1 MTDVE
6 LKKQIFALKDQLGNR
21 VIIPAHHYQQDDIVE
36 MADVVGDSY
45 KLAVEAVSFDA
56 DYIVFCG
63 VRFMAEGADVLTK
76 KHQKVLMP
84 EHTALCPMAEMITW
98 EQAEAALTKLR
109 SMHHRSVVPVVYMNA
124 HADMKAFCG
133 SHGGAVCTS
142 SNAQKVLEYYFSRDT
157 DVFFFPDQFLGIN
170 TAVAMGLERR
180 HIQKVT
186 TEYAVVPVF
195 DDDQESSEGASSEKT
210 PKKTTQPSSIH
221 QPSTP
226 NTSTPYT
233 STPYKGHEIFV
244 WDGFCPVH
252 QFFKLEQ
259 IAELRQKHPDIT
271 IIVHPE
277 VNTETAAAADM
288 TGSTQQILNIIRD
301 APEGTTWGVGT
312 EYNFVNRLAE
322 QFAHEGKTIIP
333 LYKSC
338 CRNMNKTTL
347 ETLYQSL
354 KGIAEGAYEE
364 DNQLPADAEAAEL
377 GEPTAKELRRMQ
389 IVRVDEQI
397 KKDAEKALSMM
408 ISIVQGD

>member
-6 LKKQIFALKDQLGNR
+6 LKRQIAALKQQLGNR

-45 KLAVEAVSFDA
+45 KLAVEAASFDA

-76 KHQKVLMP
+76 EHQKVLMP

-170 TAVAMGLERR
+170 TAAAMGLERR

-195 DDDQESSEGASSEKT
+195 SDGQETTEDASSEKT
-210 PKKTTQPSSIH
+210 SKKTTQPGSLR
-221 QPSTP
+221 QPGTSC
-226 NTSTPYT
+226 TSTPYQ
-233 STPYKGHEIFV
+233 GHEIFV

-252 QFFKLEQ
+252 QFFKQEQ
-259 IAELRQKHPDIT
+259 IAELRKKHPDIT

-312 EYNFVNRLAE
+312 EYNFVKRLAE
-322 QFAHEGKTIIP
+322 QFGHEGKTIIP
-333 LYKSC
+333 LHQSC

-364 DNQLPADAEAAEL
+364 DNHLPADAEAAES
-377 GEPTAKELRRMQ
+377 GEPTTAVELRRMQ
-389 IVRVDEQI
+389 IVRVDDQI

-408 ISIVQGD
+408 ISIVQGS